1 MRKNNIWAI
10 VLIGIGVLSLLKNTG
25 WFDGEIFLFIVSLG
39 FFAGYFFTGGKSKR
53 GSVGLL
59 IPACIIFA
67 VAAFSTLESNINLN
81 NLDGTLFFLFLGT
94 AFMAVY
100 LIHTM
105 WIKESGRGQRIWPA
119 ITGICIYAFGA
130 FVFLAE
136 YADFKYAYPILENLW
151 PIGLIAAGVIVIVSS
166 FFRGRKSK

>member
-1 MRKNNIWAI
+1 MKNKNTWAI

-39 FFAGYFFTGGKSKR
+39 FCAGYLFTGGRSRR

-67 VAAFSTLESNINLN
+67 VAAFSTLESNINLY

-105 WIKESGRGQRIWPA
+105 WIRESSRGERIWPA
-119 ITGICIYAFGA
+119 ITGACIYAFGG
-130 FVFLAE
+130 FVFLVE
-136 YADFKYAYPILENLW
+136 YANWEYAKPILENLW
-151 PIGLIAAGVIVIVSS
+151 PIGLIAAGVIIIASS

>member
-1 MRKNNIWAI
+1 MKNKNILAV
-10 VLIGIGVLSLLKNTG
+10 VLIGAGILSLLGNTG

-39 FFAGYFFTGGKSKR
+39 FFAGYFAMGGRGRK

-67 VAAFSTLESNINLN
+67 IAAYAVLENNVSLN
-81 NLDGTLFFLFLGT
+81 NLEGSLFFLFLGS

-105 WIKESGRGQRIWPA
+105 WIREGSSGERKWPV
-119 ITGICIYAFGA
+119 ITAVCIYVFGL
-130 FVFLAE
+130 FIFLVEYVDWE
-136 YADFKYAYPILENLW
+136 YARPILENLW
-151 PIGLIAAGVIVIVSS
+151 PIGLIIAGIAIIISNIIKT
-166 FFRGRKSK
+166 RKMQ